1 MIFDF
6 CRFVNIV
13 ALYVFVLMYSTFGGA
28 VDLGCNVLLV
38 EIWTGNEAG
47 PSAMNLLHF
56 MWGVGSFLSPLV
68 AEGVGLQPSQM
79 QATWAAIGIT
89 SAVLGVPLWFVPSP
103 RPPLAP
109 APTAAKDADASGAE
123 KGETSDGTD
132 SGSGDKV
139 DATHP
144 AAISRF
150 AFGAAIFAMSLYY
163 FCYSG

>member
-1 MIFDF
+1 
-6 CRFVNIV
+6 
-13 ALYVFVLMYSTFGGA
+13 MYSTFGGA

-132 SGSGDKV
+132 SESGDKV
-139 DATHP
+139 DATQP